1 MHKELTTYIFWGVCN
16 AQKWGYNLALVLLFT
31 ANVENRIKF
40 NMSDTR
46 IIKKYPNRRLY
57 DTHQSRYIT
66 LSNVRELVMEET
78 PFQVID
84 RQTGEDITRSILL
97 QIIMEQESGGEP
109 LFSNDILA
117 QFIRNYGV
125 TTQQGFTSF
134 LEQSMSMFGT
144 QQEALREQM
153 QKALTNTPLDNW
165 IKLNEKNMQTWQ
177 KMQKDMFKGILPD
190 NKDKD

>member
-1 MHKELTTYIFWGVCN
+1 
-16 AQKWGYNLALVLLFT
+16 
-31 ANVENRIKF
+31 
-40 NMSDTR
+40 MSDTR

-66 LSNVRELVMEET
+66 LSNVRELVMDET

-97 QIIMEQESGGEP
+97 QIIMEQETGGEP
-109 LFSNDILA
+109 LFSTDILA

-134 LEQSMSMFGT
+134 LEQSMNIFGT

-177 KMQKDMFKGILPD
+177 KMQKDMFKGILPAQ
-190 NKDKD
+190 NDKD